1 MSKFNTAIQIYKND
15 KRAFRISLFTNINQ
29 RGLLNSL
36 SDKCFLKLMYR
47 VHFGKK
53 LDLNNPQSFNEKL
66 QWLKLYDRN
75 PNYCT
80 LVDKYEVKEY
90 ISKTIGK
97 QYVIPTLGIWDSV
110 DGINWNSLPNQFVIK
125 CTHDSG
131 SVVVCKNKDEFDI
144 DKAKEKLRKCLK
156 QNMFY
161 WGREWPYRN
170 VKPRII
176 AEKFMSDDKP
186 ELTDYKFMC
195 FNGKVKCT
203 FLCTNRFSEG
213 GLRVTFY
220 DNDWNKMPFERHYPT
235 EPIPAERPKCY
246 EEMVSLAEKLST
258 GIPFVRVDFYEIGN
272 KPYFGEMTFY
282 PGNGTEEFTPEEWD
296 KVIGSWIVLPSHYKS

>member
-1 MSKFNTAIQIYKND
+1 MSKLKTAFKLFREN
-15 KRAFRISLFTNINQ
+15 KGAFRITLFTSINKT
-29 RGLLNSL
+29 GAFNFL
-36 SDKCFLKLMYR
+36 SDRFFLKLMYR
-47 VHFGKK
+47 AIMGKK
-53 LDLNNPQSFNEKL
+53 LDLAHPKTFNEKL

-75 PNYCT
+75 PKYST
-80 LVDKYEVKEY
+80 MVDKNEVKKY
-90 ISKTIGK
+90 IAKTIGE

-110 DGINWNSLPNQFVIK
+110 DEIDWESLPKQFVIK

-131 SVVVCKNKDEFDI
+131 SVIVCKNKEELDI
-144 DKAKEKLRKCLK
+144 EKVCNKLRKCLK
-156 QNMFY
+156 KNMFY
-161 WGREWPYRN
+161 WGREWPYRD

-176 AEKFMSDDKP
+176 AEKFMSDNKP

-220 DNDWNKMPFERHYPT
+220 DNDWNKMPFKRHYSS
-235 EPIPAERPKCY
+235 ESIPAEKPKCY
-246 EEMVSLAEKLST
+246 DEMVTLAEKLALN
-258 GIPFVRVDFYEIGN
+258 IPFVRIDFYEIEGM
-272 KPYFGEMTFY
+272 PYFGEMTFF

-296 KVIGSWIVLPSHYKS
+296 KIIGDWIVLPQKQ